1 MVRRLWS
8 DHGTACDGYAACS
21 ERPKRGEKRYRADS
35 IAQVFEKRGSSHRFK
50 RQPSSPCDDEVLH
63 RHSASRSLF
72 VANYHFRIC
81 RLAQGQNARAGNWA
95 KAKNRREQSFL
106 AWLRF
111 Q

>member
-1 MVRRLWS
+1 M
-8 DHGTACDGYAACS
+8 
-21 ERPKRGEKRYRADS
+21 
-35 IAQVFEKRGSSHRFK
+35 
-50 RQPSSPCDDEVLH
+50 H